1 MDKYE
6 CTNGDNIPDSH
17 GKVAEY
23 DIVRALL
30 MILVILGHCTYYQIS
45 TNYGGAYYQDLMLQ
59 AGVNDTIIHRITSW
73 VTGAIYTF
81 HMPLFMALSGAVL
94 DRKSVV

>member
-6 CTNGDNIPDSH
+6 CANGDNIPDIH

-30 MILVILGHCTYYQIS
+30 MILVVLGHCTY
-45 TNYGGAYYQDLMLQ
+45 
-59 AGVNDTIIHRITSW
+59 
-73 VTGAIYTF
+73 
-81 HMPLFMALSGAVL
+81 
-94 DRKSVV
+94 